1 MIGVRSSG
9 GDISTVRRRGRAR
22 GFGWLLAIAQA
33 AVWVAACSSDA
44 PSNGMERESTDGG
57 LGGERSSGGDTPTD
71 GGAAVAGGPAT
82 GGASGASEAGGAPI
96 AGGSGDASIGGAA
109 GGSGGVMVGGAGAG
123 GTDTCGPALE
133 KLPLG
138 VFTLQL
144 ENHVQR
150 CNRDD
155 LTCAD
160 EPNGSGVGEGTLTLV
175 EWPGTRDGNTIYI
188 NGALSAPTLD
198 LDGSGLHAEEY
209 QGMLVKQSDTWA
221 GGFDLESTATSVML
235 WGDNCYSELLG
246 GVGETVVT
254 IEMSDGQVTS
264 FDRRC
269 LTEYL
274 TFFYDVRTT
283 ASGTLLCP

>member
-1 MIGVRSSG
+1 MMGVRSSG
-9 GDISTVRRRGRAR
+9 GDISTRRSRR

-33 AVWVAACSSDA
+33 AVWVVACSSDA
-44 PSNGMERESTDGG
+44 PSNVGGRDSTAGG
-57 LGGERSSGGDTPTD
+57 LGGERSSGGDMPTD
-71 GGAAVAGGPAT
+71 GGAAGAGGPAA
-82 GGASGASEAGGAPI
+82 GGASGASESGGAPI
-96 AGGSGDASIGGAA
+96 AGGFGDAGIGGAV
-109 GGSGGVMVGGAGAG
+109 GGSGGMMVGAGAG
-123 GTDTCGPALE
+123 GTDACGPALE

-144 ENHVQR
+144 ENHVRR

-155 LTCAD
+155 LQCAD
-160 EPNGSGVGEGTLTLV
+160 EPGSGVGEGTLTLV

-188 NGALSAPTLD
+188 NGALSAPSLD
-198 LDGSGLHAEEY
+198 LNGSGLHSEEY
-209 QGMLVKQSDTWA
+209 QGMLVKQSDTWE
-221 GGFDLESTATSVML
+221 GGFDLESKATSVML

-274 TFFYDVRTT
+274 TFFYDVTTT
-283 ASGTLLCP
+283 ASGGNLLCP